1 MALISSPPY
10 FQPSH
15 LDSISAQRL
24 NLRQKIQKKQ
34 GKPCYSEYLDQHTT
48 TKKQDHKLREP
59 CSFPHCN
66 ALMVDKAV
74 TNVLFSFN
82 LKKEVLIGPPWGVA
96 IRTYW
101 PPLGGANK
109 NLLAPP
115 RGGQ

>member
-48 TKKQDHKLREP
+48 TKNKITSSGEP

-66 ALMVDKAV
+66 ALMVEKAV

-82 LKKEVLIGPPWGVA
+82 LKKHRWVLVDF
-96 IRTYW
+96 
-101 PPLGGANK
+101 GASCSP
-109 NLLAPP
+109 NLLLEDIFANMWV
-115 RGGQ
+115 